1 MKLTQVFLVIVLAVS
16 GVTLSEAQEQ
26 NIWIPQ
32 GIGILQQS
40 ASSKSEFTFD
50 HSMLVLASKLEP
62 GDDDLRRV
70 IAGVSGISVHRF
82 HFPGAWQYD
91 PGALSAVGEEYHAA
105 GWKQV
110 INKREKSEENPGTTT
125 LWVRMDNNAISNVA
139 LLLARANEV
148 NFVVVSGSIS
158 PLDLS
163 HLGGHFGIP
172 KIEGG
177 VRVPNA
183 ERRQDE
189 QDRGGAR

>member
-1 MKLTQVFLVIVLAVS
+1 MKLTQVFLVIALAVS
-16 GVTLSEAQEQ
+16 AVRFTAAQQQ

-32 GIGILQQS
+32 GIESLQQS

-50 HSMLVLASKLEP
+50 HSMLVLASKLDP

-82 HFPGAWQYD
+82 HFPGTWQYD
-91 PGALSAVGEEYHAA
+91 PGALTSVGEEYHAA

-110 INKREKSEENPGTTT
+110 MSKREKGEEGSGTAN
-125 LWVRMDNNAISNVA
+125 LWVRMENNAISNVA

-158 PLDLS
+158 PVDLA

-177 VRVPNA
+177 VKVPNNESA
-183 ERRQDE
+183 
-189 QDRGGAR
+189 AR